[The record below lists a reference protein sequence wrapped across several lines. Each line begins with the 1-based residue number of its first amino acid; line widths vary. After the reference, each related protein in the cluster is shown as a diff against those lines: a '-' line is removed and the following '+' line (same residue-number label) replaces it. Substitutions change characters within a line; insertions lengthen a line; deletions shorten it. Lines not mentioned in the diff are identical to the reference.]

1 MLSTSLYRG
10 HIKLSNDA
18 KIVEI
23 SLIDSEKIEK
33 INWKGMW

>member
-33 INWKGMW
+33 IN